1 MVDRSSETAN
11 IDLMNKVNKRNI
23 NGIKLN

>member
-11 IDLMNKVNKRNI
+11 IDLMDKVDKRNI
-23 NGIKLN
+23 NGIKLD